1 MTAREVVKALKAR
14 GAALVRQSGSHARY
28 VSACGKCATT
38 VPMHKG
44 DIKRGTLGAIES
56 DMAPCY
62 GKGWLT
68 S

>member
-1 MTAREVVKALKAR
+1 MTAREVVKALKAH
-14 GAALVRQSGSHARY
+14 GATLVRQAGSHARY
-28 VSACGKCATT
+28 RSACGNCATT

-44 DIKRGTLGAIES
+44 DIPRGTLGAIEK
-56 DMAPCY
+56 DMEPCY

>member
-1 MTAREVVKALKAR
+1 MTAREVVKALKAL
-14 GAALVRQSGSHARY
+14 GATLVRQVGSHARY
-28 VSACGKCATT
+28 VSACGRCATT

-44 DIKRGTLGAIES
+44 DIARGTLHAIEK
-56 DMAPCY
+56 DMEPCY